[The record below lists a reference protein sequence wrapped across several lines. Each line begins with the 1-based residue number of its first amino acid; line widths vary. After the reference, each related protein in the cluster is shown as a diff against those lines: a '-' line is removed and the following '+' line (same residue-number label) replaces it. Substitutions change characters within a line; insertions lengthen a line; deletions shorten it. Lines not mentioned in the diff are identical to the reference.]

1 MYKIGIF
8 DSGVGGLTVLKEIR
22 KKLPDSHIIYYGDN
36 ANAPYGDKEKED
48 IKKLCLRIGRFLYK
62 NKVDAIVIACNTA
75 TAASLDTLQEM
86 FTIPVIGTIEPG
98 VKAALKATRNNNIA
112 VIATPASVKMN
123 AYKNV
128 FDILAPQGAFLTQN
142 GCKLLCPMIE
152 KGWGEI
158 HGSYL
163 TDEIIRL
170 YLEAIPDEVDTLI
183 LGCTHYPLIKDNI
196 SKYFKKNIVDPAQE
210 TTEELLKRLIGIRTG
225 RSETGNGRM
234 EFIVSG
240 KKEPFLNFA
249 ESFLEQKI
257 ENLYT
262 LNLI

>member
-8 DSGVGGLTVLKEIR
+8 DSGVGGLTVLKEIK

-36 ANAPYGDKEKED
+36 ANAPYGDREEEE
-48 IKKLCLRIGRFLYK
+48 IRELCLRIGRFLYK

-75 TAASLDTLQEM
+75 TAASLHTLQEM

-98 VKAALKATRNNNIA
+98 VKAALKTTKNNNIA
-112 VIATPASVKMN
+112 VIATPATVKMN
-123 AYKNV
+123 VYKNT
-128 FDILAPQGAFLTQN
+128 FDIHAPQGYNFTQS
-142 GCKLLCPMIE
+142 GCKLLCPMVE

-170 YLEAIPDEVDTLI
+170 YLESIPESVDTLI
-183 LGCTHYPLIKDNI
+183 LGCTHYPIIKDSI

-210 TTEELLKRLIGIRTG
+210 TTEELLKRLIGVRA
-225 RSETGNGRM
+225 RNSETGNGKM

-240 KKEPFLNFA
+240 KKESFLNFA